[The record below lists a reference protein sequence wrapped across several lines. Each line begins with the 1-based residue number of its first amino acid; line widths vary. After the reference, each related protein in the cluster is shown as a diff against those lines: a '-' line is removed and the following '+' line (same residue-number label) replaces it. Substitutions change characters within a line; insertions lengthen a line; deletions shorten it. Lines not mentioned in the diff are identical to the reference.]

1 MLDKAQTITQK
12 VQTLGSWINEMK
24 TLSANPYA
32 NGLNVERMLRDL
44 EGFTTDLHN
53 DIQALI
59 DEIELISKP
68 VEAEEEKKAE

>member
-1 MLDKAQTITQK
+1 MLDKAQIIEQK

-44 EGFTTDLHN
+44 EGFTNDLAK
-53 DIQALI
+53 DIHDLTQDLTTA
-59 DEIELISKP
+59 EKP
-68 VEAEEEKKAE
+68 QEAEKAE